1 MRIIKKPNF
10 IIYLSK
16 QQLKEYL
23 IEIENYNLKF
33 ELIIYKKTNDQP
45 TNLPYRKDKELCL
58 YIYNKP
64 ISYSNV

>member
-1 MRIIKKPNF
+1 MYLHSAT
-10 IIYLSK
+10 YLSK

-33 ELIIYKKTNDQP
+33 ELIIYRKTNDALS
-45 TNLPYRKDKELCL
+45 NNIYRKDKELCL

-64 ISYSNV
+64 ISLDRLQ